1 MLWFCWLMVGAFGS
15 YIIMLI
21 LGFIFSRKIQKQKN
35 LEGAE
40 DIILYDDVVLLI
52 YAQKGDQVKTVWDI
66 SKWEEEN
73 LISVQIIYDDIIIGM
88 MPEDVREA
96 FNAET
101 ESFAIVPH
109 ASVWQQGG
117 NFGWCME

>member
-1 MLWFCWLMVGAFGS
+1 MPWFCWLMVGAFGS

-21 LGFIFSRKIQKQKN
+21 LSFIFSRKIQKQKD

-52 YAQKGDQVKTVWDI
+52 YAQKGDQVKIVWDI

-73 LISVQIIYDDIIIGM
+73 LISVQITYDDM

-101 ESFAIVPH
+101 EFFAIVPH